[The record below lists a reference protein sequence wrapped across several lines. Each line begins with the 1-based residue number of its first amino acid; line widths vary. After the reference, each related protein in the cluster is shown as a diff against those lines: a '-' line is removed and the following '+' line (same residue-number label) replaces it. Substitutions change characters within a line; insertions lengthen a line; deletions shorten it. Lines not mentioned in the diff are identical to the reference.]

1 MDFSMSEYWSR
12 LPFPTPGNLPKPGIE
27 PMSLASPALA
37 GRFLIVCHLGSLLTI
52 CMSVCSVTSVVS
64 NSVWPCGLQPA
75 SLLCPWNSP
84 GKNTE
89 VGCYALLKGIFPI
102 QESNLQSL
110 ISSCIGRW
118 VFFFFFFTASTTWEA
133 PLTIFFKT
141 ILPIHSMFLI
151 ECSLFM
157 NCLFGVCTINFTNS
171 LMTDFGDSMVLLLI
185 FLDFWHPKY

>member
-1 MDFSMSEYWSR
+1 MHAFMLSHFSRVQLCVTLWTMACQAPLSLGFSRQEYWSGY
-12 LPFPTPGNLPKPGIE
+12 PCPPPGNLPKLGIE

-64 NSVWPCGLQPA
+64 NSVWPCGPQLV

-102 QESNLQSL
+102 QELNLQSL

-118 VFFFFFFTASTTWEA
+118 VYFFFYS
-133 PLTIFFKT
+133 
-141 ILPIHSMFLI
+141 
-151 ECSLFM
+151 
-157 NCLFGVCTINFTNS
+157 
-171 LMTDFGDSMVLLLI
+171 
-185 FLDFWHPKY
+185 

>member
-1 MDFSMSEYWSR
+1 MATGSWRATINRVIESDMTEHVHTVFLGNSNQSLWRVISYCLLTPRVSVLSCSVVSNFLWPPWIVTCQASLSMDFSMPEYWSR

-37 GRFLIVCHLGSLLTI
+37 GRLLTVCHLGSLLTI
-52 CMSVCSVTSVVS
+52 CMSVCSVTSVMS

-84 GKNTE
+84 CKNTK

-118 VFFFFFFTASTTWEA
+118 FFF
-133 PLTIFFKT
+133 
-141 ILPIHSMFLI
+141 
-151 ECSLFM
+151 
-157 NCLFGVCTINFTNS
+157 
-171 LMTDFGDSMVLLLI
+171 
-185 FLDFWHPKY
+185 

>member
-1 MDFSMSEYWSR
+1 MKSNQLLPSYSLCVCTQLLNRVQLFVTPWIVTCQAPLSVDFSMSEYWSR

-110 ISSCIGRW
+110 ISFCIGRW
-118 VFFFFFFTASTTWEA
+118 VFFFFFFFTASTTWEA

-141 ILPIHSMFLI
+141 ILPIHSMF
-151 ECSLFM
+151 
-157 NCLFGVCTINFTNS
+157 
-171 LMTDFGDSMVLLLI
+171 
-185 FLDFWHPKY
+185 